1 MTALVTDLASALVSA
16 GSLDRATAD
25 LARAEA
31 ERDGV
36 ALVVTLVDRHGVSEQ
51 TVLRVLDRETARVAL
66 EDFAVDTDAVR
77 EVPLDLAERRRLV
90 PIQLDLGER
99 RVLRVAM
106 ADPLDHRAVAE
117 IEAQSGAL
125 VEPLLASS
133 SEIVAAIER
142 AYRGLVT
149 KVMYRV
155 RPEPLERSEDTPSP
169 GASGRRAVFGT
180 LEETHGTP
188 RPSGRVR
195 TQPIHALE
203 QEATVEQRL
212 RALLNA
218 LIEKDLLSMDDYQA
232 ALRRVLKRDRGS
244 E

>member
-1 MTALVTDLASALVSA
+1 MTVPVGDLASALVSVGA
-16 GSLDRATAD
+16 IDRTTAE

-36 ALVVTLVDRHGVSEQ
+36 ALVVALVDRQGVPED
-51 TVLRVLDRETARVAL
+51 TILRVLDQETARVAL
-66 EDFAVDTDAVR
+66 EELAVDTDAVR

-90 PIQLDLGER
+90 PVQLELGER

-125 VEPLLASS
+125 VEPLLAGSA
-133 SEIVAAIER
+133 EIVFAIER

-149 KVMYRV
+149 KVMH
-155 RPEPLERSEDTPSP
+155 RPPTGAVQHPPPTPSP
-169 GASGRRAVFGT
+169 LPSVRRAAFGAI
-180 LEETHGTP
+180 EEDRGTP
-188 RPSGRVR
+188 RPGGRVR

-203 QEATVEQRL
+203 QEATIEQRL
-212 RALLNA
+212 RALLDA
-218 LIEKDLLSMDDYQA
+218 LVERGVLSADDYQDS
-232 ALRRVLKRDRGS
+232 LRRVLKRDRGS